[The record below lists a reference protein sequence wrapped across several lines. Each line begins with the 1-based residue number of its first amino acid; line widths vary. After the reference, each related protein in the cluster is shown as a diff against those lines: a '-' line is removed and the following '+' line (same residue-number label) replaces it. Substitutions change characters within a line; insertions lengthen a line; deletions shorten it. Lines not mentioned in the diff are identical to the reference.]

1 MFPLVLPHG
10 NQVDGDA
17 EFVGDSPRMRAVEH
31 FGLPVFV
38 LGDEEVGGEPVC
50 PGFLSW
56 GAVAEVAVDGVAEFV
71 GEDTVFLWCA
81 HAVSQADLFAVV
93 VVPAW
98 LACPVVG
105 DVHT

>member
-1 MFPLVLPHG
+1 MV
-10 NQVDGDA
+10 GDA
-17 EFVGDSPRMRAVEH
+17 EFVGYCPWVGAVEH

-50 PGFLSW
+50 SVFLSCV
-56 GAVAEVAVDGVAEFV
+56 AVAEVAVDGVAEFV

-81 HAVSQADLFAVV
+81 HSVSQADLFAVV
-93 VVPAW
+93 VVPAG

>member
-1 MFPLVLPHG
+1 MV
-10 NQVDGDA
+10 GDA
-17 EFVGDSPRMRAVEH
+17 EFVGYCPWVGAVEH

-50 PGFLSW
+50 S
-56 GAVAEVAVDGVAEFV
+56 
-71 GEDTVFLWCA
+71 VFLWCA
-81 HAVSQADLFAVV
+81 HSVSQADLFAVV
-93 VVPAW
+93 VVPAG